1 PPRPHMM
8 YTHPPSPTAV
18 PRPRHPDQV
27 PRLPPAAAPAIHD
40 PPVHLLDAVA
50 IHRIVENKSEIGE
63 QIQPVILGIQV
74 RKGPAPSR
82 RIIVR
87 VEPARPARCFSS
99 FRRIN
104 GAKPVQGP
112 LIHGPKGNFA

>member
-1 PPRPHMM
+1 MDVIDSHLHTGGRRACH
-8 YTHPPSPTAV
+8 AE
-18 PRPRHPDQV
+18 QV
-27 PRLPPAAAPAIHD
+27 TCLPPADVPPIHD
-40 PPVHLLDAVA
+40 PPVYLLDAVA
-50 IHRIVENKSEIGE
+50 IHRIVQEKSEIGE

-74 RKGPAPSR
+74 RKGPSPSR